1 MLALRDLA
9 AHAKVAGDG
18 VHSDRP
24 EVPVQPRIRRGGLD
38 LDSGA
43 MGDGGPHAQLTAEDE
58 RERGEREAELRLA
71 AECDDEAV
79 AVLADLDLLEEAVV
93 AVDGD
98 VRLLALGG
106 LDLDVAGGNADFELE
121 RQWSVEGAL
130 EHLRGTRGSA
140 A

>member
-1 MLALRDLA
+1 VREAC
-9 AHAKVAGDG
+9 
-18 VHSDRP
+18 
-24 EVPVQPRIRRGGLD
+24 
-38 LDSGA
+38 
-43 MGDGGPHAQLTAEDE
+43 PHAQVVAEDE
-58 RERGEREAELRLA
+58 RERGEREAELRFA
-71 AECDDEAV
+71 AERDSDAV

-106 LDLDVAGGNADFELE
+106 LDLDVAGGNSDFELE
-121 RQWSVEGAL
+121 RQWRVERLL